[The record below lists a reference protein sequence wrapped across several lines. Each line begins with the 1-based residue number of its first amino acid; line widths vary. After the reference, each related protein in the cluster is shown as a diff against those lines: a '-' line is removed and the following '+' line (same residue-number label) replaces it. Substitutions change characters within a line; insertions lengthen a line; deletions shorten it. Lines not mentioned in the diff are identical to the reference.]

1 MKITDLKFR
10 KDTPDGDKMATLRFA
25 EALADN
31 KQPVATNYSAFGAR
45 KVDETSSGPVVEA
58 IAVSE
63 GIKRDGSTIQ
73 VKGIDL
79 RNLKAN
85 PVLMWAHR
93 YDQPPI
99 GRIVDFRKTNVEGL
113 GKVLKIR
120 FTPLKT
126 TTDTEHKRF
135 ADSIFEMLVNGD
147 LRTVS
152 FGWRTL
158 EAEPIRDGDGYYTGW
173 NFIRTDAMETSVVPV
188 PADPD
193 ALITNIRE
201 RGLNPERF
209 VATKNERGIYEVRET
224 LPDEFKAG
232 EWRIVE
238 SDDDE
243 TVDAD
248 PENEQRAPV
257 EVGVVLA
264 AEGSK
269 DETVMD
275 LEKLMKEFGARFE
288 SLEKRIDEIPVGE
301 NRKGAV
307 LNSANRKALTDAMQL
322 IAAVLRNAGPQ
333 EADGDADTGKSA
345 AEPEGKRESETPKE
359 PEFKFED
366 IEDIRSAMNARKEE
380 IRQRSLAADILGELV
395 TKTKARSKNG

>member
-10 KDTPDGDKMATLRFA
+10 KGTPDGDKMATLRFA

-45 KVDETSSGPVVEA
+45 KVDETSSGPVIEA

-99 GRIVDFRKTNVEGL
+99 GRIVDFRKTTVDGL

-120 FTPLKT
+120 FTPCKAAS
-126 TTDTEHKRF
+126 DTEHKRF
-135 ADSIFEMLVNGD
+135 ADSIFEMLMNGD

-209 VATKNERGIYEVRET
+209 VATKNERGIYEVREN
-224 LPDEFKAG
+224 LPDEFKSG

-238 SDDDE
+238 SDEDE

-248 PENEQRAPV
+248 PETEQRAPV
-257 EVGVVLA
+257 EVGVDLA
-264 AEGSK
+264 AEGTK

-333 EADGDADTGKSA
+333 EADGDADTGKSS
-345 AEPEGKRESETPKE
+345 AEPEGKRAEPAKE
-359 PEFKFED
+359 PEVKFED